1 MKTSQDLKIGQTVKV
16 PVTADNLNTKSRKG
30 IPVYYEAG
38 AKDNLTSISRKFNRV
53 DVKTLKSWNKLRKD
67 DVSKGQDI
75 LVGYMTDNAAK
86 KEQAEAPKETVK
98 NSNTALKAGK
108 KVTVTS
114 AVNIR
119 KGASTNQP
127 VVGTLQKDEEV
138 TIVRMANSDWAEVRT
153 SGGKKG
159 YMATQFLEPAA
170 APQPVEEKETA
181 KNSTDLKA
189 GRKVTVTSAVNIR
202 KGASTGQPVVGTLQ
216 KDEVVTIVR
225 LANSDWAEV
234 RTSEGKKGYMA
245 TQFLESVAAAPQPA
259 EEKETAPTSIDLKAG
274 AKVTVTA
281 AVNIR
286 RAPGTDEPVIGR
298 VEKDEVVTV
307 TRKINDEWAAI
318 RTSDGKKGYM
328 ASQFLEAVTEKRKDE
343 QKEVARTE
351 VKKNTGQ
358 KVKAATDTYI
368 NIRKGPGTGQPVV
381 AQAQKDEILTLVR
394 RVNDEW
400 AEVRTKDDVEGYA
413 ATQYLVDPSAEPA
426 ERPVAKKEQPAAKAE
441 KQMAIVGSGINI
453 RKGPATNEPIVGKAE
468 NSEMVTVTGDTNNE
482 WAAIRTGE
490 GITGY
495 IASRFLGTPEQAAAL
510 QEQKDREAKTEPAPE
525 AVAVKEPGKQ
535 SKGKTSA
542 SVSSA
547 PVADVTPPPAGFD
560 ETGFFKNAYEMQ
572 TGATA
577 TTERSVHAGVFKTDK
592 GWDDGKYYALIDDV
606 PSGTIVKLS
615 NPKSNTTIYAK
626 VLGDIKSLKQ
636 KNGPAARISDAAA
649 TALRINAS
657 DFDVVVSH

>member
-1 MKTSQDLKIGQTVKV
+1 MKSFIVTAGLILLMGSAQAQRKLTAVTTSRGAVVEHRVTSGESLQYLSTKYGVSLSSLAKANGMKTSQDLRIGQTVKV
-16 PVTADNLNTKSRKG
+16 PVTASNLNTKSRKG

-38 AKDNLTSISRKFNRV
+38 AKDNLNSISRKFNRV

-75 LVGYMTDNAAK
+75 LVGYLTDNAAAK
-86 KEQAEAPKETVK
+86 KEKVEDEKKETAK
-98 NSNTALKAGK
+98 NNTGAALKAGK

-119 KGASTNQP
+119 KGAST
-127 VVGTLQKDEEV
+127 
-138 TIVRMANSDWAEVRT
+138 S
-153 SGGKKG
+153 
-159 YMATQFLEPAA
+159 
-170 APQPVEEKETA
+170 
-181 KNSTDLKA
+181 
-189 GRKVTVTSAVNIR
+189 
-202 KGASTGQPVVGTLQ
+202 QPVVGTLQ

-225 LANSDWAEV
+225 MTNSDWAEV
-234 RTSEGKKGYMA
+234 RTGDGKKGYMA
-245 TQFLESVAAAPQPA
+245 TQFLEPAATTKQPE
-259 EEKETAPTSIDLKAG
+259 EEKGTAKTPVDLNAG
-274 AKVTVTA
+274 KKVTATS

-286 RAPGTDEPVIGR
+286 RGPGTDEPVIGR

-318 RTSDGKKGYM
+318 RTNDGKKGYI
-328 ASQFLEAVTEKRKDE
+328 ASQFVEAVTEENNTEK
-343 QKEVARTE
+343 KEIARTE
-351 VKKNTGQ
+351 TKKATGQ

-368 NIRKGPGTGQPVV
+368 NIRKGPGTDQPVV
-381 AQAQKDEILTLVR
+381 GQAQKDEILTLVR

-400 AEVRTKDDVEGYA
+400 AAVRTNDGVDGYA
-413 ATQYLVDPSAEPA
+413 AAQYLIDPSAEAP
-426 ERPVAKKEQPAAKAE
+426 ERPVAKKEEPAAKVE

-453 RKGPATNEPIVGKAE
+453 RKGPATSEPIVGKAE

-482 WAAIRTGE
+482 WAAIRTSQ

-495 IASRFLGTPEQAAAL
+495 IASRFLGTAEQAAAL
-510 QEQKDREAKTEPAPE
+510 QEQRAREAKTEPAPE
-525 AVAVKEPGKQ
+525 AITKTEPARP
-535 SKGKTSA
+535 SKGKS
-542 SVSSA
+542 SEPVSSA
-547 PVADVTPPPAGFD
+547 PVADVAPPPAGFD
-560 ETGFFKNAYEMQ
+560 ETGFFKNDYEAQ
-572 TGATA
+572 TNAGS

-606 PSGTIVKLS
+606 PSGTIIKLT
-615 NPKSNTTIYAK
+615 NPKAKTTVYAK